1 MNYKHRKCKLGQ
13 IGLIKKSSI
22 SKDLK
27 IVFFYFHF
35 FFQRHSLG
43 RCRKEAWKMLM
54 ELWLVH
60 VWQLQEPQSK
70 TQGPTSVPPLTPMA
84 LIWDCR
90 NSLLKQ
96 LLIVTKA
103 LVLRWFK
110 ASFFFSETFIPCWRN
125 PANFGVTLLSVFTS
139 CSNSVI
145 LIIDP
150 ED

>member
-27 IVFFYFHF
+27 IVFFY
-35 FFQRHSLG
+35 FQRHSLG

-110 ASFFFSETFIPCWRN
+110 ASFFFFSETFIPCRRS
-125 PANFGVTLLSVFTS
+125 PAKFGATLLSVFTS

>member
-110 ASFFFSETFIPCWRN
+110 ASFFFFLKRSFHVEETLQ
-125 PANFGVTLLSVFTS
+125 TLAWLYFLCSLHVLILSF
-139 CSNSVI
+139 
-145 LIIDP
+145 
-150 ED
+150 

>member
-1 MNYKHRKCKLGQ
+1 MNYKHRKCKLWQ

-27 IVFFYFHF
+27 TVFFY
-35 FFQRHSLG
+35 FQRHSLG

-54 ELWLVH
+54 ELSLVH

-110 ASFFFSETFIPCWRN
+110 ASFFFFSETFIPCRRS
-125 PANFGVTLLSVFTS
+125 PANFGATLLSVFTS